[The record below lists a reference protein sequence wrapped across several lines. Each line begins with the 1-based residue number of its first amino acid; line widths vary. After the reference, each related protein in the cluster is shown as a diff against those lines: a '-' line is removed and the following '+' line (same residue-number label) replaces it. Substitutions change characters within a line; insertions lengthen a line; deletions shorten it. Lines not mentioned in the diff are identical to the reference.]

1 MRNELLQ
8 NGNRKLHG
16 IWIYVLILK
25 WLVSLTMNLTNMYI
39 STSIHVQDDNNYS
52 QDDIHVKGL
61 LSI

>member
-1 MRNELLQ
+1 MTNELLK
-8 NGNRKLHG
+8 NGNRKVHG
-16 IWIYVLILK
+16 IWNYVL
-25 WLVSLTMNLTNMYI
+25 SLTMNLTNMYI